1 MSISKNNKNISFD
14 HTWGGPLQVCGKGT
28 VHAKDLE
35 ADHDGYRG
43 VAFCKGITEVGPG
56 VLEAFPQL
64 DYIVIHYSVKA
75 IAVSPELAAT
85 LRKRKVLV
93 RGWYDSY
100 GERFARE
107 HGLEFRH
114 ADIVVGWAHDEEHDT
129 RTRLEIRFNE
139 QGKPYRFYDDI
150 CTGWAASNNGGG
162 TYERE
167 LDENFYE
174 GETLETFA
182 EWFTRFR
189 DDILRNEDLSY
200 YFKTAQK
207 R

>member
-1 MSISKNNKNISFD
+1 
-14 HTWGGPLQVCGKGT
+14 VCGKGT

-35 ADHDGYRG
+35 VDHDGYRG

-56 VLEAFPQL
+56 VLEAFLQL

-75 IAVSPELAAT
+75 IAVSPELAAR

-107 HGLEFRH
+107 HGLEF
-114 ADIVVGWAHDEEHDT
+114 
-129 RTRLEIRFNE
+129 RFNE

-167 LDENFYE
+167 LDENFYK

-182 EWFTRFR
+182 ERFTRFR
-189 DDILRNEDLSY
+189 NDILRNEDLAY
-200 YFKTAQK
+200 YFMTAQK
-207 R
+207 RGHGC